1 MAKLNGI
8 MLRKVISTCYKR
20 FWQAFLAFFP
30 RAFGFRRESF
40 WLRHKS
46 PLFYCLH

>member
-1 MAKLNGI
+1 MAKLNEI
-8 MLRKVISTCYKR
+8 MLWKVVSICYKR
-20 FWQAFLAFFP
+20 FWQAFLAFFS

-46 PLFYCLH
+46 FFYCLH